1 VLSSRS
7 RYGLPEFLL
16 SEIAVARVSLS
27 KSLSDDSL
35 GTTVPRIPE
44 IKVWKSITRRQ
55 YIV

>member
-1 VLSSRS
+1 
-7 RYGLPEFLL
+7 LPEFLL

-35 GTTVPRIPE
+35 GTAVPRIPE